1 MTETKGCIKCGGT
14 RASKKDVAMTG
25 TGLSKMFDIQ
35 HNQFTV
41 VSCDNCGYSEFYKRT
56 SSTGSNI
63 LDLFFG

>member
-1 MTETKGCIKCGGT
+1 MSEKGCIKCGNKDAGT
-14 RASKKDVAMTG
+14 KDVAMTG

-41 VSCDNCGYSEFYKRT
+41 VFCKKGGYSEFYNKQ